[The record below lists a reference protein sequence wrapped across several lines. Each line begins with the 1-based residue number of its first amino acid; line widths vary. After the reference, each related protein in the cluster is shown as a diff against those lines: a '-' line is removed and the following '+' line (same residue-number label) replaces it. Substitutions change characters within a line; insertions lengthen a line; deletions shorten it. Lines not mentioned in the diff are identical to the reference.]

1 MTQAEIRA
9 LENAGRSTMVWP
21 NDAYDESN
29 HSGDI
34 FRALIPAAFILAAA
48 AALMVAIL

>member
-21 NDAYDESN
+21 NETYDEVD
-29 HSGDI
+29 HSADV

-48 AALMVAIL
+48 AALMVALF

>member
-21 NDAYDESN
+21 NEAYEETS
-29 HSGDI
+29 HTGDV

-48 AALMVAIL
+48 AALMVAIF